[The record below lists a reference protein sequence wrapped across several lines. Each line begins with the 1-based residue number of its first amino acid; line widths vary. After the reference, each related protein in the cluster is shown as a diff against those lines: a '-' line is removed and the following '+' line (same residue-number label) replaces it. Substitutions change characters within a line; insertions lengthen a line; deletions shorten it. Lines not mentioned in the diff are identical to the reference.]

1 MRTPTPTQRPVPGPP
16 PTVPID
22 PRLQARRRDI
32 RRQQG
37 HQRRRRLAAALGA
50 LAVTSTGWALALS
63 PMLDVDR
70 VVVRGAAM
78 SGDAVLG
85 DVAGINPGQAMVT
98 LDLEAAQV
106 ALEGSPWVA
115 RATVRRS
122 WPGTVVISVS
132 ERTPVAAVRV
142 GDTTTGQW
150 ALVDAD
156 GRQLR
161 LVAEEEL
168 APLVRI
174 EGLPVEGRP
183 GARLGPEL
191 AGALELAGRLSSAL
205 PVQPSRVTVA
215 PGGGLEA
222 VVSAGS
228 GSPQVRALLGD
239 GDYLDEKVVAL
250 VTVLEQAEL
259 KPAPDL
265 SVIDVRVPDAPALT

>member
-1 MRTPTPTQRPVPGPP
+1 MRTPTTTPTPAPGQQRN
-16 PTVPID
+16 VPID
-22 PRLQARRRDI
+22 PRLQARRRDVR
-32 RRQQG
+32 RRQG
-37 HQRRRRLAAALGA
+37 RQRRRRLAAALGA
-50 LAVTSTGWALALS
+50 LAVTSTGWGLALS

-70 VVVRGAAM
+70 VVLRGAAV
-78 SGDAVLG
+78 SGDAVLA
-85 DVAGINPGQAMVT
+85 DVAGIDPGQAMAT

-142 GDTTTGQW
+142 ADTTTGQW

-161 LVAEEEL
+161 LVAEEGL
-168 APLVRI
+168 PPLVRI

-183 GARLGPEL
+183 GAQLGPGL

-205 PVQPSRVTVA
+205 PVQPSRISVT
-215 PGGGLEA
+215 PDGELEA
-222 VVSAGS
+222 VVSAGR
-228 GSPQVRALLGD
+228 GGPQVRALLGN
-239 GDYLDEKVVAL
+239 GDHLDDKVVAL
-250 VTVLEQAEL
+250 VTVLEQVEL
-259 KPAPDL
+259 KPGPDL